1 MLLQVVVVPVA
12 LVTERALD
20 WIVTENYQSMM
31 TVCMTVFLPKV
42 DIQDVSLMFSL
53 GCEFLP
59 AVFTGVNLYRRWLQA
74 LALAQT

>member
-31 TVCMTVFLPKV
+31 TVYMIVFLPKV

-53 GCEFLP
+53 RCEFLP
-59 AVFTGVNLYRRWLQA
+59 AVLTGVNLYRRRLQA
-74 LALAQT
+74 LVLAQT